1 VTYQASTKGITIRYK
16 NKEIRL
22 VVGSK
27 QVHVNQEVMTLEVPP
42 EIVQS
47 VTFVPLRFITEAL
60 GLDVEWVESTRTVK
74 IVDLI

>member
-1 VTYQASTKGITIRYK
+1 
-16 NKEIRL
+16 

-27 QVHVNQEVMTLEVPP
+27 QVSVDQVTLTLEVAP

-60 GLDVEWVESTRTVK
+60 GLKVEWVESTRTVRV
-74 IVDLI
+74 VDLI